1 MVDRFL
7 PEPPRPGAG
16 LALGLAAIAVFG
28 LLWFQ
33 VLTGERTLIATD
45 TLYTVL
51 PWSAEYGARTPAN
64 RLLGDEMLEIV
75 PWQQQVAA
83 AFRSGRLPLWNQ
95 HAGFGSPLLANGASA
110 PFSPFTWAALPFEP
124 VRGLSL
130 AMLLKLLVA
139 GLGMAAYQRALGGGG
154 LAAALAAVAYATCS
168 SMVVWLAWPIAG
180 VAAFLPWALAAVEWY
195 LRARPALGPAAVA
208 LASALLLLAGH
219 AETSLQAGLAVALY
233 SLVRVAA
240 SRRWRLFGGLALA
253 AVTGALLAGVQV
265 LPVADAVLSGGA
277 QAAAGDRLGSA
288 HLGWTALSSWLA
300 PNLRGN
306 PALDGSLG
314 GSPNYSEAT
323 GFVGVGSLVLAGLG
337 ARELWRRDRPAAA
350 ALLSLGLVSAAIVYG

>member
-154 LAAALAAVAYATCS
+154 LAAAANLV
-168 SMVVWLAWPIAG
+168 G
-180 VAAFLPWALAAVEWY
+180 VCL
-195 LRARPALGPAAVA
+195 
-208 LASALLLLAGH
+208 
-219 AETSLQAGLAVALY
+219 
-233 SLVRVAA
+233 RVARQL
-240 SRRWRLFGGLALA
+240 SDSGPTRRPHSLRQ
-253 AVTGALLAGVQV
+253 VTSYRKRGTNR
-265 LPVADAVLSGGA
+265 PV
-277 QAAAGDRLGSA
+277 
-288 HLGWTALSSWLA
+288 
-300 PNLRGN
+300 RGT
-306 PALDGSLG
+306 
-314 GSPNYSEAT
+314 E
-323 GFVGVGSLVLAGLG
+323 
-337 ARELWRRDRPAAA
+337 RRGCTHP
-350 ALLSLGLVSAAIVYG
+350 G